1 MKTSPVQLVPAGLLL
16 LALCVAALWAVLQ
29 VGGAQAKA
37 AAAGKAHAEHVQAV
51 ARVKAEHVTLGAS
64 KALGPAIDQ
73 ALRDAG
79 IPLEKNQLTSPLP
92 VREEGGIKRE
102 ETEIVLVEVSLRQSL
117 QFMQGLGRQVPGLQ
131 WSAFQLSATRGNAG
145 DLWTLRVTASRVK

>member
-1 MKTSPVQLVPAGLLL
+1 MKTFRTQLIAAGLLFAVICL
-16 LALCVAALWAVLQ
+16 AALWAVLQ
-29 VGGAQAKA
+29 VGEARVKA
-37 AAAGKAHAEHVQAV
+37 EVAETAHAKHAQAV
-51 ARVKAEHVTLGAS
+51 ARVKAEHTTIGVS
-64 KALGPAIDQ
+64 KELGPAIEQ
-73 ALRDAG
+73 ALREAS

-102 ETEIVLVEVSLRQSL
+102 ETEIVLVEVTLRQSL

-131 WSAFQLSATRGNAG
+131 WSAFQMSAARGGAG